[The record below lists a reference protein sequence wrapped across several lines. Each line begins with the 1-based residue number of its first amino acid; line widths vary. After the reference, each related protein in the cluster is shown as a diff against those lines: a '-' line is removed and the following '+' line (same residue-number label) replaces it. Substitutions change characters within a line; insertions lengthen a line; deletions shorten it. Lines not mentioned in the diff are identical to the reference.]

1 MGCQPLPENP
11 TGFSRGSV
19 KNSRMWK
26 QRRKM
31 QELSNYMVEDLSVMQ
46 GAKNYNA
53 WIMER

>member
-1 MGCQPLPENP
+1 
-11 TGFSRGSV
+11 
-19 KNSRMWK
+19 MWK